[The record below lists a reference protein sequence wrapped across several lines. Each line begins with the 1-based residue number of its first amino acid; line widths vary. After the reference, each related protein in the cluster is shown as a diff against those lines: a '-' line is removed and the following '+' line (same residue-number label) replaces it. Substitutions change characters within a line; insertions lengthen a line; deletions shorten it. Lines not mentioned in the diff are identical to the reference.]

1 MKKIFTV
8 LWIVL
13 ERKEKK
19 HLNNYYTYRKM
30 NPYNPLTW
38 VFIVVAIP
46 ISIWQGGYDEMRESL
61 KDVFK
66 WK

>member
-1 MKKIFTV
+1 MGKILTR

-13 ERKEKK
+13 ERREREP
-19 HLNNYYTYRKM
+19 LGGYYIYRKM

-38 VFIVVAIP
+38 VFILVAVP
-46 ISIWQGGYDEMRESL
+46 ISIFQGGYNRTQESL